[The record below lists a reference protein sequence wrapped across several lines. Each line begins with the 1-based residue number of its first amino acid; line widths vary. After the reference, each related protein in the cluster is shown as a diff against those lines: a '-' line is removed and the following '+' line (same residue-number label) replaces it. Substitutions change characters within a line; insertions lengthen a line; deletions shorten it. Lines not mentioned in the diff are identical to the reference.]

1 MHRIVQHLTLLPA
14 LFSVAVCAQEPAV
27 LPVRVPLPLAFSLVP
42 PPPFLLDSRI
52 AADTLTVQRSNDG
65 WGSLGMNLFRW
76 RSGDPMPPIA
86 SPYTSSFYAVVPFD
100 LDVRQVTVKWPS
112 AAAVAG
118 EGVTRTAFDERA
130 AALRALAASAVTYET
145 GTWQTPP
152 SEPTSNWGVSVGA
165 SNYDPWGVY
174 GNHRYRSDCA
184 LGLGF
189 PPWGCR

>member
-52 AADTLTVQRSNDG
+52 AADTLT
-65 WGSLGMNLFRW
+65 
-76 RSGDPMPPIA
+76 
-86 SPYTSSFYAVVPFD
+86 
-100 LDVRQVTVKWPS
+100 
-112 AAAVAG
+112 
-118 EGVTRTAFDERA
+118 
-130 AALRALAASAVTYET
+130 YET

-152 SEPTSNWGVSVGA
+152 SEPISNWGVSVGA

-174 GNHRYRSDCA
+174 GNHGYRSDCA
-184 LGLGF
+184 LGLGY